1 MLTKILKVL
10 KSESKQRGLYYSF
23 IMNLSQAV
31 GMMRALFYK
40 IIYFKNIKSSV
51 FVMQSKSRIE
61 VFNKKSKINIGK
73 FVFIRKNTTIR
84 IDGDSTLH
92 IGDHVFMNDNCNIN
106 CANKISIGSYTKIAP
121 NVSIN
126 DHDHNYKGI
135 GDENLIKGEVIIG
148 KNVWIGSNSVILRGT
163 IIEDNAV
170 VAAGSIVKGYVAK
183 DSVFLNKRKNY
194 DSFLS
199 LTNYDNSASLMSMNF
214 YSLNTF

>member
-1 MLTKILKVL
+1 MFSKILKVL

-23 IMNLSQAV
+23 IMNLSQLV

-40 IIYFKNIKSSV
+40 VIYFKNINSSV
-51 FVMQSKSRIE
+51 FVMQSKSRID
-61 VFNKKSKINIGK
+61 VFSKKSKINIGK

-84 IDGDSTLH
+84 IDDESTLD

-126 DHDHNYKGI
+126 DHDHNYKGVE
-135 GDENLIKGEVIIG
+135 GGNLIKGEVIIG

-163 IIEDNAV
+163 VIEDNAV
-170 VAAGSIVKGYVAK
+170 VAAGSVVKVK
-183 DSVFLNKRKNY
+183 E
-194 DSFLS
+194 
-199 LTNYDNSASLMSMNF
+199 
-214 YSLNTF
+214 

>member
-1 MLTKILKVL
+1 MFSKILKVL

-23 IMNLSQAV
+23 IMNLSQLV

-40 IIYFKNIKSSV
+40 VIYFKNINSSV
-51 FVMQSKSRIE
+51 FVMQSKSRID
-61 VFNKKSKINIGK
+61 VFSKKYKINIGK

-84 IDGDSTLH
+84 IDDESTLD

-126 DHDHNYKGI
+126 DHDHNYKGVE
-135 GDENLIKGEVIIG
+135 GGNLIKGEVIIG

-163 IIEDNAV
+163 VIEDNAV
-170 VAAGSIVKGYVAK
+170 VAAGSVVKGHVPK
-183 DSVFLNKRKNY
+183 DSLFLNKR
-194 DSFLS
+194 
-199 LTNYDNSASLMSMNF
+199 DNVTKLYKDKYEEKISS
-214 YSLNTF
+214 

>member
-1 MLTKILKVL
+1 M
-10 KSESKQRGLYYSF
+10 F
-23 IMNLSQAV
+23 
-31 GMMRALFYK
+31 
-40 IIYFKNIKSSV
+40 YFKNIKSSI
-51 FVMQSKSRIE
+51 FFIQSLSKMDIFSNKCRIII
-61 VFNKKSKINIGK
+61 KP
-73 FVFIRKNTTIR
+73 FVFIRRNTTIR

-183 DSVFLNKRKNY
+183 DSVFLNKRKNITKLY
-194 DSFLS
+194 KEEKISS
-199 LTNYDNSASLMSMNF
+199 
-214 YSLNTF
+214 

>member
-23 IMNLSQAV
+23 IMNLSQVV

-73 FVFIRKNTTIR
+73 FVFIRKNTAIR
-84 IDGDSTLH
+84 IDDDSTLH

-135 GDENLIKGEVIIG
+135 GDENLINGEVIIG

-183 DSVFLNKRKNY
+183 DSVFLNKRKNITKLY
-194 DSFLS
+194 KEEKISS
-199 LTNYDNSASLMSMNF
+199 
-214 YSLNTF
+214 

>member
-1 MLTKILKVL
+1 MFSKILKVL

-23 IMNLSQAV
+23 IMNLSQLV

-40 IIYFKNIKSSV
+40 VIYFKNINSSV
-51 FVMQSKSRIE
+51 FVMQSKSRID
-61 VFNKKSKINIGK
+61 VFSKKSKINIGK

-84 IDGDSTLH
+84 IDDESTLD

-126 DHDHNYKGI
+126 DHDHNYKGVE
-135 GDENLIKGEVIIG
+135 GGNLIKGEVIIG

-163 IIEDNAV
+163 VIEDNAV
-170 VAAGSIVKGYVAK
+170 VAAGSVVKGHVPK
-183 DSVFLNKRKNY
+183 DSLFLNKRENITKLY
-194 DSFLS
+194 KDKYEEKISS
-199 LTNYDNSASLMSMNF
+199 
-214 YSLNTF
+214 

>member
-1 MLTKILKVL
+1 MFSKILKVL

-23 IMNLSQAV
+23 IMNLSQLV

-40 IIYFKNIKSSV
+40 VIYFKNINSSV
-51 FVMQSKSRIE
+51 FVMQSKSRID
-61 VFNKKSKINIGK
+61 VFSKKSKINIGK

-84 IDGDSTLH
+84 IDGESTLD

-126 DHDHNYKGI
+126 DHDHNYKGVE
-135 GDENLIKGEVIIG
+135 GGNLIKGEVIIG

-163 IIEDNAV
+163 VIEDNAV
-170 VAAGSIVKGYVAK
+170 VAAGSVVKGHVPK
-183 DSVFLNKRKNY
+183 DSLFLNKRENITKLY
-194 DSFLS
+194 KDKYEEKISS
-199 LTNYDNSASLMSMNF
+199 
-214 YSLNTF
+214 

>member
-23 IMNLSQAV
+23 IMNLSQVV

-61 VFNKKSKINIGK
+61 IFNKKSKINIGK

-183 DSVFLNKRKNY
+183 DSVFLNKRKNITKLY
-194 DSFLS
+194 KEEKISS
-199 LTNYDNSASLMSMNF
+199 
-214 YSLNTF
+214 

>member
-1 MLTKILKVL
+1 MFSKILKVL

-23 IMNLSQAV
+23 IMNLSQLV

-40 IIYFKNIKSSV
+40 LIYFKNIKSSV
-51 FVMQSKSRIE
+51 FVMQSKSRID
-61 VFNKKSKINIGK
+61 VFSKKSKINIGK

-84 IDGDSTLH
+84 IDDESTLD

-126 DHDHNYKGI
+126 DHDHNYKGVE
-135 GDENLIKGEVIIG
+135 GGNLIKGEVIIG

-163 IIEDNAV
+163 VIEDNAV
-170 VAAGSIVKGYVAK
+170 VAAGSVVKGHVPK
-183 DSVFLNKRKNY
+183 DSLFLNKRENITKLY
-194 DSFLS
+194 KDKYEEKISS
-199 LTNYDNSASLMSMNF
+199 
-214 YSLNTF
+214 

>member
-1 MLTKILKVL
+1 MFSKILKVL

-23 IMNLSQAV
+23 IMNLSQLV

-40 IIYFKNIKSSV
+40 LIYFKNIKSSV
-51 FVMQSKSRIE
+51 FVMQSKSRID
-61 VFNKKSKINIGK
+61 VFSKKSKINIGK

-84 IDGDSTLH
+84 IDGESTLD

-126 DHDHNYKGI
+126 DHDHNYKGVE
-135 GDENLIKGEVIIG
+135 GGNLIKGEVIIG

-163 IIEDNAV
+163 VIEDNAV
-170 VAAGSIVKGYVAK
+170 VAAGSVVKGHVPK
-183 DSVFLNKRKNY
+183 DSLFLNKRENITKLY
-194 DSFLS
+194 KDKYEEKISS
-199 LTNYDNSASLMSMNF
+199 
-214 YSLNTF
+214 

>member
-1 MLTKILKVL
+1 MFSKILKVL

-23 IMNLSQAV
+23 IMNLSQLV

-40 IIYFKNIKSSV
+40 LIYFKNIKSSV
-51 FVMQSKSRIE
+51 FVMQSKSRID
-61 VFNKKSKINIGK
+61 VFSKKSKINIGK

-84 IDGDSTLH
+84 IDGESTLD

-126 DHDHNYKGI
+126 DHDHNYKGVE
-135 GDENLIKGEVIIG
+135 GGNLIKGEVIIG

-163 IIEDNAV
+163 VIEDNAV
-170 VAAGSIVKGYVAK
+170 VAAGSVVKGHIPK
-183 DSVFLNKRKNY
+183 DSLFLNKRENITKLY
-194 DSFLS
+194 KDKYEEKISS
-199 LTNYDNSASLMSMNF
+199 
-214 YSLNTF
+214 

>member
-1 MLTKILKVL
+1 MFSKILKVL

-23 IMNLSQAV
+23 IMNLSQLV

-40 IIYFKNIKSSV
+40 VIYFKNINSSV
-51 FVMQSKSRIE
+51 FVMQSKSRID
-61 VFNKKSKINIGK
+61 VFSKKSKINIGK

-84 IDGDSTLH
+84 IDGESTLD

-126 DHDHNYKGI
+126 DHDHNYKGVE
-135 GDENLIKGEVIIG
+135 GGNLIKGEVIIG

-163 IIEDNAV
+163 VIEDNAV
-170 VAAGSIVKGYVAK
+170 VAAGSVVKGHVPK
-183 DSVFLNKRKNY
+183 DSLFLNKR
-194 DSFLS
+194 
-199 LTNYDNSASLMSMNF
+199 DNVTKLYKDKYEEKISS
-214 YSLNTF
+214 